1 LASRIPIRLLRRRF
15 NFGNQMPPEERWR
28 VCSDSEKWKDKA
40 ALANSTTLTGTSV
53 TSWRPSRNGFFVLF
67 LHRLS
72 RPSRVGNKSPIE
84 EVASNSFRCLICAT
98 QNINKAIAA
107 NSYTISFRVFCLR
120 QQTNIFVPISEL
132 NPTAFITTIS
142 CGIVDHLPQVKSSQ
156 QKCYPRPIWLLV
168 EVELWLSDLSPPV
181 LCAIP
186 AI

>member
-1 LASRIPIRLLRRRF
+1 MVSLTRSLAHSLKKPPPHLLSQRHLKYMIPCSYNTAYAYLVTVFLCFAYRRNCFQLLASRIPIRLLRRRF

-98 QNINKAIAA
+98 RNINKAIAA
-107 NSYTISFRVFCLR
+107 NSYTISFRVFC
-120 QQTNIFVPISEL
+120 
-132 NPTAFITTIS
+132 
-142 CGIVDHLPQVKSSQ
+142 
-156 QKCYPRPIWLLV
+156 
-168 EVELWLSDLSPPV
+168 
-181 LCAIP
+181 
-186 AI
+186 